1 MGAEAHFRQE
11 GKHLPHLNNFFTNFE
26 NLSVPH
32 ILSLKNKKKPY
43 TRIHK
48 NQLRLSLEQR
58 KGRMKFLILF
68 CFLVLVIAISESTRS
83 KKKASLRED
92 NSPHGRIK
100 ATNQKTIVR
109 TNIQTAI
116 NKVDHKTGRKVVK
129 TQRKTESKTDSTN
142 K

>member
-48 NQLRLSLEQR
+48 NQLRLSLEYR
-58 KGRMKFLILF
+58 KVRMKFLILF
-68 CFLVLVIAISESTRS
+68 CFLVLVIAISESARS
-83 KKKASLRED
+83 RKQALPVKKNLPRGK
-92 NSPHGRIK
+92 RIL
-100 ATNQKTIVR
+100 
-109 TNIQTAI
+109 I
-116 NKVDHKTGRKVVK
+116 NPKPDLKTGRKKRQNQKKNCK
-129 TQRKTESKTDSTN
+129 TMLNRKLTSLGEKARV
-142 K
+142 